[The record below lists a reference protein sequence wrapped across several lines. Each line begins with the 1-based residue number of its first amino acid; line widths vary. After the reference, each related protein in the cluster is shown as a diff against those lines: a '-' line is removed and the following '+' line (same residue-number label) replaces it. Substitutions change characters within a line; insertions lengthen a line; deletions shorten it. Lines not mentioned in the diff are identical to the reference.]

1 MSSETSKVSSLPRWD
16 VSEYFPAVDSPEFRA
31 AVEALAARVTHVRER
46 VDALGIRR
54 QDSVPVTPET
64 VAAFDEVTTDLNGIG
79 DDTRILGSY
88 LHAFISTDARDTVA
102 PAAFTARAVAMSCSS
117 LSTEHGPAMMAK
129 WFPPMRTPP
138 ASTTGIAAGGMS

>member
-1 MSSETSKVSSLPRWD
+1 MSSETSMVSSLPRWD

-31 AVEALAARVTHVRER
+31 AVEALAARVTRVRER

-79 DDTRILGSY
+79 DDTRIG
-88 LHAFISTDARDTVA
+88 
-102 PAAFTARAVAMSCSS
+102 PACTCAQDLSRCLPCRTAR
-117 LSTEHGPAMMAK
+117 P
-129 WFPPMRTPP
+129 
-138 ASTTGIAAGGMS
+138 